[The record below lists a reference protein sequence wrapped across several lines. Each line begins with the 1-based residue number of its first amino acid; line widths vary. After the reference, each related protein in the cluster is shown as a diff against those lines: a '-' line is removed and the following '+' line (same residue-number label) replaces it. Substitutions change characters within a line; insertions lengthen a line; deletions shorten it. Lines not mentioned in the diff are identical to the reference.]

1 MLLYVLIAAYIILV
15 VLLHIRKSRQT
26 GSKQAKKVA
35 FFHPFWYSYFYLV
48 MMVVEDKKSY
58 GQ

>member
-1 MLLYVLIAAYIILV
+1 
-15 VLLHIRKSRQT
+15 VLLNIKKSRQT

-48 MMVVEDKKSY
+48 MMVVEDKKCY